1 MNVKDAISEIKEARQ
16 LSKFL
21 YNMATD
27 AKDEHISDSLESASD
42 MLDRYIATLEEMKV
56 QRV

>member
-21 YNMATD
+21 YSMATD
-27 AKDEHISDSLESASD
+27 AKDEHISDFLEAASD